1 LHLVCYLHNYITMHG
16 FMNVTFG
23 VLMVFYG
30 SCLVD
35 PILINF
41 VDCRRFSVFRV
52 DRWIQEPGHL
62 CDILPTSTYALM
74 SQHSFK
80 CQYEGVSKSFETS
93 SIDRQPMAL
102 RECVRCA
109 LEQEASPL
117 SMPSG
122 VAVWT
127 LGVTQHEYLPPRVP
141 SHLRFQH
148 GRETGA
154 DSKHQILRET
164 RQIWSGYFWNNMTCV

>member
-1 LHLVCYLHNYITMHG
+1 MG
-16 FMNVTFG
+16 FNSGFKG
-23 VLMVFYG
+23 
-30 SCLVD
+30 
-35 PILINF
+35 LIYF
-41 VDCRRFSVFRV
+41 VDRGRFSVFRV
-52 DRWIQEPGHL
+52 DRWIQESGHL
-62 CDILPTSTYALM
+62 CDLLPTSTYAFILR
-74 SQHSFK
+74 HSFK
-80 CQYEGVSKSFETS
+80 WQYEGGSKSFGTS

-109 LEQEASPL
+109 LEQGASPL

-127 LGVTQHEYLPPRVP
+127 LGVAQHECLSPHVP

-154 DSKHQILRET
+154 ESKHQILGVIPLET
-164 RQIWSGYFWNNMTCV
+164 FPLVEWH